1 LVDHGPYE
9 IAPDIFAQFVNHDVR
24 DNHSVVQGYILGW
37 LMFLGVHLDY
47 RNECDIANEVASFGK
62 YHYRHHEDE
71 VLEMTLV
78 YASFPSPA
86 LVPRDVVFVDMVIRV
101 Q

>member
-1 LVDHGPYE
+1 
-9 IAPDIFAQFVNHDVR
+9 
-24 DNHSVVQGYILGW
+24 
-37 LMFLGVHLDY
+37 MFLGVHLDY
-47 RNECDIANEVASFGK
+47 RNECDISNAVASFGK

-86 LVPRDVVFVDMVIRV
+86 LVPRDVVFGRYGDQGPVRESWTAPCYVLSTDFADVLPPDED
-101 Q
+101 